1 MKTNGLWTFFIV
13 TFLLSWLS
21 WLPGV
26 LITYHYIEPNKF
38 VIQIAN
44 ILNWVGGVMP
54 SFFAILLIYKEQDF
68 KGVKALLRR
77 VFKLK
82 LGYWYFPT
90 FLIIPVALV
99 LAHSINTFFGHPF
112 PDTPILSEPWM
123 ILPLFLVFLIMVA
136 AEEFGWRGFA
146 LDRLQ
151 TKWSALTSS
160 IILGSIWAIW
170 HIPMFLS
177 SGFGHHDLHLP
188 FGQLFLTLVLVSI
201 LITWLQ
207 NNTGSLA
214 PAFILHA
221 FVNLSGEVLPLIDK
235 NTSIQGNYTQWIIT
249 NLICIIVVIMVLKHW
264 GLKTLVRNQNLSSK
278 ILTKHTP
285 RRTRL

>member
-1 MKTNGLWTFFIV
+1 MKIKGLWLFFILSL
-13 TFLLSWLS
+13 LLSWLA

-26 LITYHYIEPNKF
+26 LITYHYIKPNEF
-38 VIQIAN
+38 VLQLCN
-44 ILNWVGGVMP
+44 ILRWIGGMVP
-54 SFFAILLIYKEQDF
+54 SLVAFFLIYKEQGF
-68 KGVKALLRR
+68 SGIKTVIFR

-82 LGYWYFPT
+82 LGYWYFPI
-90 FLIIPVALV
+90 FLIVPVTLV
-99 LAHSINTFFGHPF
+99 LAHSINILFSHPF
-112 PDTPILSEPWM
+112 PITPVIGEPWM

-136 AEEFGWRGFA
+136 GEEFGWRGFA
-146 LDRLQ
+146 LDKLQ

-177 SGFGHHDLHLP
+177 SGFGQHDLHLP
-188 FGQLFLTLVLVSI
+188 FSQLFLTLVFVSI

-235 NTSIQGNYTQWIIT
+235 NTETQGSYTQWIIT
-249 NLICIIVVIMVLKHW
+249 NLILAIIVILVLKHW
-264 GLKTLVRNQNLSSK
+264 GIKTLMRNQEKLK
-278 ILTKHTP
+278 LDLLI
-285 RRTRL
+285 